1 MSREYDDNQTL
12 QQKIMKGADVL
23 ADNVASTLG
32 PRGRNVLLQEKNQ
45 NPFITKDGVTVAHFV
60 ALKDPIENAAVQV
73 IKQAAVQTNADA
85 GDGTT
90 TATVLARAILRESQR
105 FIASGVCPTELQ
117 RGILIAADEVVKNLK
132 DLSHP
137 IRSVED
143 IQHIATISANN
154 DSSVGRLIAM
164 AVDKVGQD
172 GSITIEESRSVETS
186 IDIAEGF
193 KIPGGYAAGAFVT
206 DERRAIMF
214 HEDPLI
220 LVTDHKISSVESIMP
235 ILETAA
241 RENRP
246 LVFVAEDI
254 EGQAL
259 AAMIMNAVRGTLKI
273 AAIKA
278 PLYGEE
284 RRQLL
289 SDLAVSVGAVFVT
302 RESGAKLADVTLPD
316 LGTAKSIEAS
326 KYGTTI
332 VGGMSD
338 EEAVENRIQ
347 TLKAQIEQTDSTDEC
362 ERIQN
367 RIIRLSS
374 GVAVIRVGGATEVEM
389 TERKHRI
396 EDALEAVKS
405 ALDEGIVPGGGTSL
419 LRASNSLVV
428 VTENTEQAYGA
439 TVIQQACREPIRQ
452 MAANAG
458 GKSADIIIAEIL
470 EQPSDSDYGWDFKGR
485 QLTKLFEAGII
496 DPVKVTRTALQNAA
510 SCAGT
515 LITTNYGIIQTE

>member
-1 MSREYDDNQTL
+1 
-12 QQKIMKGADVL
+12 
-23 ADNVASTLG
+23 
-32 PRGRNVLLQEKNQ
+32 
-45 NPFITKDGVTVAHFV
+45 
-60 ALKDPIENAAVQV
+60 
-73 IKQAAVQTNADA
+73 
-85 GDGTT
+85 
-90 TATVLARAILRESQR
+90 
-105 FIASGVCPTELQ
+105 
-117 RGILIAADEVVKNLK
+117 
-132 DLSHP
+132 
-137 IRSVED
+137 
-143 IQHIATISANN
+143 
-154 DSSVGRLIAM
+154 
-164 AVDKVGQD
+164 
-172 GSITIEESRSVETS
+172 
-186 IDIAEGF
+186 
-193 KIPGGYAAGAFVT
+193 
-206 DERRAIMF
+206 MF

-254 EGQAL
+254 AGQAL

-374 GVAVIRVGGATEVEM
+374 
-389 TERKHRI
+389 
-396 EDALEAVKS
+396 
-405 ALDEGIVPGGGTSL
+405 
-419 LRASNSLVV
+419 
-428 VTENTEQAYGA
+428 
-439 TVIQQACREPIRQ
+439 
-452 MAANAG
+452 
-458 GKSADIIIAEIL
+458 
-470 EQPSDSDYGWDFKGR
+470 
-485 QLTKLFEAGII
+485 
-496 DPVKVTRTALQNAA
+496 
-510 SCAGT
+510 
-515 LITTNYGIIQTE
+515 